1 MEKQIFRS
9 YIVWPIDVVVLYNNR
24 TNSFR
29 KREIVIR
36 IRYPRTGVPDVFF
49 RFYFRI
55 AFDDVRRGVLLDDLH
70 IQQCVRARR
79 CNYYVFCIAFCIDW
93 NAVKTRRR
101 ICSNENSKYRRG
113 TTPRRSSFIGRACY
127 VRLFFRSIP
136 EIHAAVSNYRNE
148 QNKKNR
154 YLRKRSN
161 VSPNEFYWRVQSFS
175 KYRTLFEFFFFWI
188 VHVRRET
195 YNTQTRRPLYRVLAW
210 LVNETYVN
218 HCRSA
223 NIYGRRPKHYNWS
236 ASMQKGPFKKHG
248 RDIFGEIA
256 L

>member
-175 KYRTLFEFFFFWI
+175 KYRTLFEFFFFGI
-188 VHVRRET
+188 VYEFSSTSAGAHAGKNACPAVYVYSAVLILHAFRSIDEIKIYKIIVSIPNYPT
-195 YNTQTRRPLYRVLAW
+195 DTRPLSYARK
-210 LVNETYVN
+210 Y
-218 HCRSA
+218 
-223 NIYGRRPKHYNWS
+223 
-236 ASMQKGPFKKHG
+236 
-248 RDIFGEIA
+248 
-256 L
+256 